1 MSETD
6 LILKN
11 NYDVEF
17 LLIETSHP
25 GNIGA
30 CARAIKN
37 MGFGKLG
44 LVNPGN
50 FPSDEAFYRAKGASD
65 ILDDVKIYSNLDDAL
80 AKKTIVLGT
89 SARDRTIPW
98 PTVFTNEIIKEDLNL
113 KIDSKISVLFGRE
126 KNGLTNEEL
135 QRCHLHLKIPSSEE
149 YTSLNLSHAVQI
161 ISYELRNMLLG
172 SSKNLIKADVPQST
186 DQDDE
191 FLLKHIDKVLLDLN
205 FYDQNSSRQVKARIK
220 RLLKKARPDKL
231 EVGILRGFLSK
242 IQEALNK

>member
-44 LVNPGN
+44 LVNPSN
-50 FPSDEAFYRAKGASD
+50 FPSDEAFYRAKGAGD

-80 AKKTIVLGT
+80 AEKTIVLGT

-98 PTVFTNEIIKEDLNL
+98 PTVFTNEIIKENLNL
-113 KIDSKISVLFGRE
+113 KIDSKISILFGRE
-126 KNGLTNEEL
+126 KSGLTN
-135 QRCHLHLKIPSSEE
+135 
-149 YTSLNLSHAVQI
+149 
-161 ISYELRNMLLG
+161 
-172 SSKNLIKADVPQST
+172 
-186 DQDDE
+186 
-191 FLLKHIDKVLLDLN
+191 
-205 FYDQNSSRQVKARIK
+205 
-220 RLLKKARPDKL
+220 
-231 EVGILRGFLSK
+231 
-242 IQEALNK
+242 

>member
-50 FPSDEAFYRAKGASD
+50 FPSDEAFYSCLLYTSD
-65 ILDDVKIYSNLDDAL
+65 AADDAC
-80 AKKTIVLGT
+80 V
-89 SARDRTIPW
+89 
-98 PTVFTNEIIKEDLNL
+98 
-113 KIDSKISVLFGRE
+113 
-126 KNGLTNEEL
+126 
-135 QRCHLHLKIPSSEE
+135 
-149 YTSLNLSHAVQI
+149 
-161 ISYELRNMLLG
+161 
-172 SSKNLIKADVPQST
+172 
-186 DQDDE
+186 
-191 FLLKHIDKVLLDLN
+191 
-205 FYDQNSSRQVKARIK
+205 
-220 RLLKKARPDKL
+220 
-231 EVGILRGFLSK
+231 
-242 IQEALNK
+242 

>member
-44 LVNPGN
+44 LVNPSN
-50 FPSDEAFYRAKGASD
+50 FPSDEAFYRAKGAGD

-80 AKKTIVLGT
+80 AEKTIVLAQV
-89 SARDRTIPW
+89 S
-98 PTVFTNEIIKEDLNL
+98 EIG
-113 KIDSKISVLFGRE
+113 LFL
-126 KNGLTNEEL
+126 GLQFL
-135 QRCHLHLKIPSSEE
+135 QMK
-149 YTSLNLSHAVQI
+149 
-161 ISYELRNMLLG
+161 
-172 SSKNLIKADVPQST
+172 
-186 DQDDE
+186 
-191 FLLKHIDKVLLDLN
+191 
-205 FYDQNSSRQVKARIK
+205 
-220 RLLKKARPDKL
+220 
-231 EVGILRGFLSK
+231 LSK
-242 IQEALNK
+242 KI

>member
-37 MGFGKLG
+37 MGFEKLG
-44 LVNPGN
+44 LVNPSN
-50 FPSDEAFYRAKGASD
+50 FPSDEAFFRAKSAGD
-65 ILDDVKIYSNLDDAL
+65 ILDSANIYSNLDDAL
-80 AKKTIVLGT
+80 AEKTIVLGT

-98 PTVFTNEIIKEDLNL
+98 PTVFTNEIIKKNFNL
-113 KIDSKISVLFGRE
+113 DSNSKISVLFGRE
-126 KNGLTNEEL
+126 KSGLTNEDL
-135 QRCHLHLKIPSSEE
+135 QRCHLHLKIPSIEE
-149 YTSLNLSHAVQI
+149 YSSLNLSHAVQI
-161 ISYELRNMLLG
+161 ISYELRNVLLG
-172 SSKNLIKADVPQST
+172 NSKNLFKADVPQST

-191 FLLKHIDKVLLDLN
+191 FLLRHIDEVLLDLN
-205 FYDQNSSRQVKARIK
+205 FYDHNSSRQVKARIK